1 MKLEGSHTIKAT
13 RERLFALMT
22 DPEVL
27 RRSVPGCQS
36 LEAGD
41 DGSYKMTLKAGVGA
55 IKGVYTGTIRLAD
68 IRAPEHYK
76 MLVDGKGSTGFV
88 KGEGALDLVEQGE
101 ETVVNY
107 AGEVSVGGTIAG
119 VGQRMISSAAKMMAS
134 QFFTSLQAEAAALAK
149 AEETG
154 EPHEP
159 PKHGF
164 VRNAIR
170 MMKD

>member
-1 MKLEGSHTIKAT
+1 VKLEGSHTIKST

-27 RRSVPGCQS
+27 RRCVPGCQS

-55 IKGVYTGTIRLAD
+55 IKGVYTGTIRLDD
-68 IRAPEHYK
+68 IRVPEHYK
-76 MLVDGKGSTGFV
+76 MLVEGKGSTGFV
-88 KGEGALDLVEQGE
+88 KGEGTLDLVEQGE

-119 VGQRMISSAAKMMAS
+119 VGQRMISSAAKMMAA

-149 AEETG
+149 AEEMG
-154 EPHEP
+154 EAVEI

-170 MMKD
+170 RFKD